1 MSIEIFTIGG
11 FDEVG
16 KNMSA
21 VKIDNDIIILDM
33 GLYIPRLLDIE
44 EENNAREYLTR
55 ERMIKIGA
63 VPDDSILDRYKQNVK
78 AIILGHCHLDHT
90 GAAAYLAPRYNC
102 PIYGSPFTIQVLSNM
117 LKDDNMKLPN
127 ELKVINAGSEF
138 KINKDIK
145 VEFINITHSTLQTVV
160 VAIHTKYG
168 IIVYANDFKLDNY
181 PVVGKKPD
189 YERLRKLGQSKRV
202 IALIVDALYAGEEKK
217 TPSEK
222 VAREM
227 LKDVLLGTNNH
238 NHSIIVTT
246 FASHIARLKS
256 IVDLGIMLNRK
267 VVFMG
272 RSLNKYVSAAEKLNL
287 INFTKRVKIFT
298 YRNQIKKALKIIE
311 KNRSKYLI
319 VCTGNQGE
327 PNSTLVRIANNE
339 YPFKFIPEDLVIFSS
354 KTIPVR
360 ENIENRAKLEA
371 NLKSKKVRIFK
382 EIHVSGHAAK
392 EDLRDFI
399 DMIKP
404 KHIIPAQG
412 TLEILNNL
420 AILAEE
426 MGYKKGETVHIMHD
440 FSSLP
445 LNS

>member
-1 MSIEIFTIGG
+1 MTVEIFTIGG
-11 FDEVG
+11 FNEVG
-16 KNMSA
+16 RNMSA
-21 VKIDNDIIILDM
+21 VKIDDDVIILDM
-33 GLYIPRLLDIE
+33 GIYVPRLLDIE
-44 EENNAREYLTR
+44 EENNVKEYLNR
-55 ERMIKIGA
+55 ERLIKIGA
-63 VPDDSILDRYKQNVK
+63 IPDDSILDKYKDKVR

-90 GAAAYLAPRYNC
+90 GATIYLAPHYNC
-102 PIYGSPFTIQVLSNM
+102 PVYGTPFTIEVLKNM
-117 LKDDNMKLPN
+117 LKDDNTRLKN

-138 KINKDIK
+138 KINKNIK

-160 VAIHTKYG
+160 VAIYTKYG
-168 IIVYANDFKLDNY
+168 IIVYANDFKLDNH

-189 YERLRKLGQSKRV
+189 YQRLRKIGQSSNV
-202 IALIVDALYAGEEKK
+202 LALIADALYAGDERK

-227 LKDVLLGTNNH
+227 LKDVLLGTDNH
-238 NHSIIVTT
+238 GHAILATT

-272 RSLNKYVSAAEKLNL
+272 RSLNKYVRAAEKLNL

-298 YRNQIKKALKIIE
+298 YRNQIKRALKVIE

-327 PNSTLVRIANNE
+327 PNSTLVRIANGE
-339 YPFKFIPEDLVIFSS
+339 YHFKFLPEDLVIFSS
-354 KTIPVR
+354 KTIPVK

-371 NLKSKKVRIFK
+371 NLKNKKVRIFK

-399 DMIKP
+399 DMLKP

-412 TLEILNNL
+412 TFEILNNL
-420 AILAEE
+420 AILGEE
-426 MGYKKGETVHIMHD
+426 MGYKVGETVHLMND
-440 FSSLP
+440 YDVLK
-445 LNS
+445 LD